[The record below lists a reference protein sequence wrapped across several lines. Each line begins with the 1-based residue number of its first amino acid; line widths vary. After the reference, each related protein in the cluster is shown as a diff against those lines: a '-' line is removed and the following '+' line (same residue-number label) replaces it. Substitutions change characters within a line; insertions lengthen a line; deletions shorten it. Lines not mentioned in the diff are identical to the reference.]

1 MVSMNVSPSRVP
13 IYTIGSVSRL
23 LNLSVHTL
31 RMYERENLII
41 PFKSESSH
49 RLYSESDIERLKCI
63 QDAIK
68 NLKLSIPAI
77 KLIYSMIPCWNIV
90 KCSEKDRENCEA
102 YKSHSSP
109 CWSFKHRNN
118 ICENLNCRDCTVY
131 NEFTTCEKI
140 KSEIIKITT
149 LK

>member
-1 MVSMNVSPSRVP
+1 MISTNIISSHKPVYS
-13 IYTIGSVSRL
+13 IGTAGRL

-31 RMYERENLII
+31 RMYEREKLII
-41 PFKSESSH
+41 PYKAKGTH
-49 RLYSESDIERLKCI
+49 RLYSESDIERIRCI

-77 KLIYSMIPCWNIV
+77 KMIYSMIPCWSII

-102 YKSHSSP
+102 IASHSAP
-109 CWSFKHRNN
+109 CWSFNHENN
-118 ICENLNCRDCTVY
+118 ICERLECRDCDVY

-140 KSEIIKITT
+140 KSGIINISESK
-149 LK
+149 